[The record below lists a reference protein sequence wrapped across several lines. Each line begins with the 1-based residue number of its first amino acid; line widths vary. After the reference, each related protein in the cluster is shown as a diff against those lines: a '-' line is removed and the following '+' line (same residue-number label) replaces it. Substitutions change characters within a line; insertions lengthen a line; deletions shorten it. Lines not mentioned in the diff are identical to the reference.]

1 MSDIKKFSYY
11 LPPIG
16 TRKIK
21 ILTQPYT
28 ISLWSSGNEAFIRF
42 YPIDNEV
49 VLCFDSRDW
58 YIVQDDETFEDLY
71 FSNDKTFCLDEE
83 KTIIITSSS
92 SDKTFDASRAFNLIY
107 KFGYG
112 DSMTLGYFP
121 NEDDNFIE
129 DFKNELIVSK
139 GLNLVSITG
148 NHKKFIKDI
157 FAKYDISKIQLLK
170 NGKYITYDKNN
181 SDVYISPSDGILI
194 ESNEDFTINMDFL
207 K

>member
-1 MSDIKKFSYY
+1 
-11 LPPIG
+11 
-16 TRKIK
+16 
-21 ILTQPYT
+21 
-28 ISLWSSGNEAFIRF
+28 
-42 YPIDNEV
+42 
-49 VLCFDSRDW
+49 
-58 YIVQDDETFEDLY
+58 
-71 FSNDKTFCLDEE
+71 
-83 KTIIITSSS
+83 
-92 SDKTFDASRAFNLIY
+92 
-107 KFGYG
+107 
-112 DSMTLGYFP
+112 MTLGYFP